1 MTVSIII
8 AVKTWQKNLEEC
20 VGKCRELDFPG
31 LEILVLPDEPFE
43 SGLLPE
49 GRTPVIVIPTGQVSP
64 AHKRDLGLKSAKGEI
79 IAFLDDDAWPEKDWL
94 ESAVRHFEN
103 DEIAAVAGPA
113 KTPLDD
119 GSRQKASGE
128 IYSSILVSG
137 KYVYRYVPKE
147 SREVDDYPS
156 CNFIVRK
163 SIMQQVGG
171 FNTDFWPGEDTKL
184 CLDIT
189 KRLGKKIIYDP
200 QVLVYHH
207 RRPVFIPH
215 LKQIASYALH
225 RGYFVKRYPET
236 SLRPAYFLPS
246 IFVLGLILGALASPY
261 IPMLKVAYL
270 SGIFLY
276 LFLVLIFSFSNG
288 LGLIWLIFFGIIL
301 THVTYGVF
309 FLKGLLIKRL
319 PEESY

>member
-1 MTVSIII
+1 M
-8 AVKTWQKNLEEC
+8 
-20 VGKCRELDFPG
+20 
-31 LEILVLPDEPFE
+31 
-43 SGLLPE
+43 
-49 GRTPVIVIPTGQVSP
+49 IVIPTGPVSP
-64 AHKRDLGLKSAKGEI
+64 AHKRDIGLKSAKGEI
-79 IAFLDDDAWPEKDWL
+79 IAFLDDDAWPEKGWL
-94 ESAVRHFEN
+94 KNAIRHFEN
-103 DEIAAVAGPA
+103 NDVAAVAGPA
-113 KTPLDD
+113 KTPPDD

-137 KYVYRYVPKE
+137 KYAYRYVPKE
-147 SREVDDYPS
+147 GREVDDYPS

-163 SIMQQVGG
+163 AIIQQVGG

-200 QVLVYHH
+200 LVLVYHH

-225 RGYFVKRYPET
+225 RGYFVKKYPET

-246 IFVLGLILGALASPY
+246 IFVLGLVLGAPVSLC
-261 IPMLKVAYL
+261 IPMFKLAYL
-270 SGIFLY
+270 SGIFIY
-276 LFLVLIFSFSNG
+276 LFLALIFSFSNG
-288 LGLIWLIFFGIIL
+288 LGLIGLIFFGIIF

-309 FLKGLLIKRL
+309 FLKVLFTKRL